1 MQMPFT
7 TEEFLAMFERYNQ
20 AIWPLQFVA
29 YALGLAVIGLAIGKV
44 RQADRLISAFL
55 AGFWLWNGIIFQWI
69 FFRQVEETALF
80 FGTLFVLQGILFLV
94 VGVVQQKLIF
104 GVGADPIRLVGSL
117 LMLYALVIYPMIGA
131 WVGHG
136 YPHSPLFGV
145 APCPTTIF
153 TFGLLLWTEAKVPKY
168 ILIIPFIWGLLTI
181 SAALTLGIREDFGL
195 PVAALVSTA
204 LLFWR
209 DRAMAPPVG
218 RHPRYAA

>member
-7 TEEFLAMFERYNQ
+7 AEEFLAMFERYNQ
-20 AIWPLQFVA
+20 AIWPLQIVA

-44 RQADRLISAFL
+44 RQADRLISAIL
-55 AGFWLWNGIIFQWI
+55 AGFWLWTGIVFQWI
-69 FFRQVEETALF
+69 FFRQVDETALV
-80 FGTLFVLQGILFLV
+80 FGALFVLQGILFFA

-104 GVGADPIRLVGSL
+104 RAGADPIRFVGSL
-117 LMLYALVIYPMIGA
+117 LMLYALVIYPLIGA

-168 ILIIPFIWGLLTI
+168 LLIIPLIWGMLTI
-181 SAALTLGIREDFGL
+181 GAALTLGIREDFAL
-195 PVAALVSTA
+195 PVASLLSTA
-204 LLFWR
+204 LLLWR
-209 DRAMAPPVG
+209 DRSMAPPVG
-218 RHPRYAA
+218 RLPRYAV